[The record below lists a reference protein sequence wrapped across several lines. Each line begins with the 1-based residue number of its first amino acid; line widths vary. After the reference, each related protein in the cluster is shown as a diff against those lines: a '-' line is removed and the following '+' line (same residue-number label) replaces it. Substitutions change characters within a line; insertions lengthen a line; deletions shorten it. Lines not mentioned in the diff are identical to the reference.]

1 ADQARAIEKLAKAMR
16 DNGIPDAPAIE
27 RLADEIPLAELTG
40 AVAEAAASG
49 KVVIGV
55 ADDDLQP
62 FAIVPEGAFMLT
74 GPPASGRSTALATLA
89 QTLRASLPTAELFY
103 FGNAKS
109 SLSRRP
115 GWTGTAVG
123 PDAAA
128 ELAKQLLERAGQPA
142 TPATRMCI
150 LVESISDFLS
160 TSADQDLTALI
171 KAAKRNDHFVVG
183 ESENSTWSQSWP
195 LLMEFKAARRGFAL
209 QPEPHEGDLLFKTT
223 FPRAKRAEC
232 PEGRGNFV
240 QAGKVR
246 RVQLALPD

>member
-1 ADQARAIEKLAKAMR
+1 
-16 DNGIPDAPAIE
+16 
-27 RLADEIPLAELTG
+27 
-40 AVAEAAASG
+40 
-49 KVVIGV
+49 
-55 ADDDLQP
+55 
-62 FAIVPEGAFMLT
+62 MLT
-74 GPPASGRSTALATLA
+74 GPPASGRSTALALLQQSLRTALPAA
-89 QTLRASLPTAELFY
+89 QLYY

-109 SLSRRP
+109 ALPRRD
-115 GWTGTAVG
+115 GWTQTATT

-128 ELAKQLLERAGQPA
+128 QLAKELLERAQ
-142 TPATRMCI
+142 TPATAASRMCI
-150 LVESISDFLS
+150 LIESISDFLS
-160 TSADQDLTALI
+160 SAADQDLAALI

-209 QPEPHEGDLLFKTT
+209 QPESHEGDLLFKTT
-223 FPRAKRAEC
+223 FPRAKRSEF